1 MFAVYAVERA
11 DIIPDQYILL
21 DMDLELTFRN
31 FSHNI
36 TTKTHTDIYSVTKKY
51 YAIILWKHKEY
62 MKDTAANPTS
72 TIRKHCRAMNMLN
85 MIRIIWIYCGNKYH
99 QYNKDNMKILLS

>member
-36 TTKTHTDIYSVTKKY
+36 TTKTHTNIYSVVKKY
-51 YAIILWKHKEY
+51 YENILWKHKEY
-62 MKDTAANPTS
+62 IEEN
-72 TIRKHCRAMNMLN
+72 RMN
-85 MIRIIWIYCGNKYH
+85 IIKIIHEYYYDKKNE
-99 QYNKDNMKILLS
+99 YNKDNTLIVL